1 MFTIDLL
8 KGQAIPLKSKP
19 GSLAII
25 VMTVAIP
32 VTIAAGMLSFYQ
44 RNKIIVSVKEQE
56 IAKCQAE
63 IDELSDAVELKRALE
78 KKKIAYGSTLSE
90 VKSSI
95 KRHTQWSPVL
105 TTLMEN
111 IPDSVVLNSLAV
123 EHNTVKKKAPKK
135 DNPNKMVEV
144 DVLVRTLRLS
154 VVGGYQTN
162 SDAAVRDFRDRLRS
176 SEFLG
181 PRLENIGVSQ
191 KSETRNGQEV
201 VSYEISC
208 VLKQGF

>member
-25 VMTVAIP
+25 VISVAIP
-32 VTIAAGMLSFYQ
+32 IIIAAGMLSFYH
-44 RNKIIVSVKEQE
+44 RNKIILAVKEQE
-56 IAKCQAE
+56 ITKCQAGV
-63 IDELSDAVELKRALE
+63 DKLSYAVELQKALE
-78 KKKIAYGSTLSE
+78 KKKISYGSCLSE

-111 IPDSVVLNSLAV
+111 IPDSVVLNSLSV

-135 DNPNKMVEV
+135 DNPNKMVDV

-154 VVGGYQTN
+154 VIGGDQTS
-162 SDAAVRDFRDRLRS
+162 SDEAVRDFRDRLRS

-191 KSETRNGQEV
+191 KSETQNGREV

-208 VLKQGF
+208 VLK